1 MPTWITGDQL
11 RKVGCRASY
20 GDTARTNAAH
30 FRQMLSQHLKARRCE
45 LRAFVFIG
53 PAIVTRAAPLRRI
66 FGRARVPA
74 TPVTVG
80 PDQAGAD
87 TSRAHA
93 REERARNRQ
102 PAVPGTRRQWSGHC
116 WSMCC
121 ITMSGELPVPDVNGN
136 HPPAGK
142 MSAGQSRGDAPPRT
156 TRGQQTHV
164 SWYLTNRPHCVG
176 AGDRSRRPRL
186 SAPQHWRML

>member
-80 PDQAGAD
+80 PDQTGGD
-87 TSRAHA
+87 TR
-93 REERARNRQ
+93 
-102 PAVPGTRRQWSGHC
+102 
-116 WSMCC
+116 
-121 ITMSGELPVPDVNGN
+121 D
-136 HPPAGK
+136 
-142 MSAGQSRGDAPPRT
+142 
-156 TRGQQTHV
+156 
-164 SWYLTNRPHCVG
+164 
-176 AGDRSRRPRL
+176 
-186 SAPQHWRML
+186 

>member
-30 FRQMLSQHLKARRCE
+30 FRQRLSQHLKARRCE

-80 PDQAGAD
+80 PDQTGGD
-87 TSRAHA
+87 TVGPCAQRAHQGTRASRA
-93 REERARNRQ
+93 RSSST
-102 PAVPGTRRQWSGHC
+102 VFG
-116 WSMCC
+116 
-121 ITMSGELPVPDVNGN
+121 
-136 HPPAGK
+136 
-142 MSAGQSRGDAPPRT
+142 AP
-156 TRGQQTHV
+156 
-164 SWYLTNRPHCVG
+164 
-176 AGDRSRRPRL
+176 
-186 SAPQHWRML
+186 